1 MLRMKRRSFLKLA
14 AATGAAAALGP
25 KLVGATLDREHPQGQ
40 SGTAPDPL
48 DDVTVVRS
56 LCLACHGG
64 CGIQAKVKGGE
75 LIKIDGNPYH
85 PNTYD
90 YTAKGDS
97 VVPGDLD
104 AGPTGKDVGSVC
116 PKGAAGL
123 YTLYNPRRLL
133 HPVKRVGDRG
143 SRKWKRISWDDAYT
157 QITEGGNLFGGGHV
171 DGWKAILS
179 DDPITAA
186 DSDYMDEAPPDGYGT
201 KRNQWLQM
209 IGRDES
215 KPVTGRLFKDTGS
228 KNKHGHTSICESTNK
243 VAHEHMYAGC
253 CPGVDWENT
262 DYVLCAGANIYDASF
277 PMQTQARYAS
287 KWFLRRAN
295 AKMVYLGPRQQKAV
309 GNHSQ
314 GEWIPIKPATDAGFA
329 LGMIQYII
337 KNGLY
342 KADYI
347 TRPNQAAA
355 DAGGYMTYTDLTYLV
370 SDTEPKTYY
379 TVGDEQQVS
388 VGGVLTNA
396 SDATVAD
403 LDASIPGYKT
413 AFTLLKERA
422 NENTAE
428 WYDSF
433 CGIDAGTIAE
443 VAKDFAAADAPSVMQ
458 YKGPSQHTNG
468 MSNCQGY
475 WTVELLLDRW
485 FRKGGH
491 VGGGGAYHGHAHEAS
506 KPPKST
512 GVKSDRAKSAYAGS
526 KPTPTKP
533 WYPLA
538 SHGNQVE
545 AYAGIA
551 TGYPYKV
558 KSMWMGGR
566 CNSHLGMFRP
576 QPVYKS
582 HEVLDLIVM
591 IDPFMNEQSMDS
603 DYVLPDA
610 TYLQAFGSMHTHSI
624 VLSKTDGIR
633 FPVVGS
639 YGEHNYYQPIEP
651 DCRELS
657 QICID
662 LGIKMGFPN
671 FGKGGLGEHDL
682 NNATEFWE
690 NYYSGGDYTGGLS
703 GVNKELAGKYENPA
717 KRTVG
722 DYQNHAGSGEIRA
735 YDSKRAAKK
744 NSLSGN
750 YFDGLPMALGVAD
763 GKMNAIAAGDYP
775 YTIGTRKAVLHTQA
789 RTGSNLVL
797 MSMQPEN
804 PIDVNPVDAAK
815 LGVNSGDS
823 VKITGQSGDSYTTK
837 VQVTNTTR
845 PGYLEEE
852 HGYGHWE
859 QGARDIEIGDGYEN
873 GGINGDPR
881 VGAGTTYN
889 GIVQADPAQS
899 GDPETTGCPTDPIG
913 GGNETYGYSVKVE
926 KV

>member
-25 KLVGATLDREHPQGQ
+25 RLVGATLDREHPQGY
-40 SGTAPDPL
+40 SGDAPDSL
-48 DDVTVVRS
+48 DYTVVRS

-64 CGIQAKVKGGE
+64 CGIQVRVRNGE
-75 LIKIDGNPYH
+75 VIKIDGNPYH

-90 YTAKGDS
+90 YTAKGDL

-104 AGPTGKDVGSVC
+104 AGPNGTDVGSVC

-133 HPVKRVGDRG
+133 HPVKRVGKRG
-143 SRKWKRISWDDAYT
+143 SRKWKRISWDDAYKE
-157 QITEGGNLFGGGHV
+157 ITEGGNLFGEGHV

-179 DDPITAA
+179 DDPIGAA
-186 DSDYMDEAPPDGYGT
+186 ESDYMDEAPPDGYGP

-215 KPVTGRLFKDTGS
+215 KAMTKRLFKETGS

-243 VAHEHMYAGC
+243 VAHEHMYKGC
-253 CPGVDWENT
+253 CPAVDWENAT
-262 DYVLCAGANIYDASF
+262 YVLCAGSNIYDASF

-287 KWFLRRAN
+287 KWFLRRAGT
-295 AKMVYLGPRQQKAV
+295 KLVYVGPRLQKAA
-309 GNHSQ
+309 GNHPQ
-314 GEWIPIKPATDAGFA
+314 GEWVPIKPATDAGFG

-337 KNGLY
+337 NNKLY

-347 TRPNQAAA
+347 SRPNQAAA
-355 DAGGYMTYTDLTYLV
+355 DAGGYMTYTDFTYLV
-370 SDTEPKTYY
+370 SETEPKTYY
-379 TVGDEQQVS
+379 EVDGKVQVS
-388 VGGVLTNA
+388 VNGVLTNA
-396 SDATVAD
+396 DDATVAD
-403 LDASIPGYKT
+403 LEASIPGYKT
-413 AFTLLKERA
+413 VFTMLKERA
-422 NENTAE
+422 NEHTAE
-428 WYDSF
+428 WYDEF
-433 CGIDAGTIAE
+433 CGLEKGTIARIASE
-443 VAKDFAAADAPSVMQ
+443 FATADAPAVMQ

-468 MSNCQGY
+468 VWNCQGY

-485 FRKGGH
+485 MRKGGH
-491 VGGGGAYHGHAHEAS
+491 VTGGGSYHGHAHTAV
-506 KPPKST
+506 KPPKSS

-545 AYAGIA
+545 AYAGMA

-558 KSMWMGGR
+558 KSIWFGGR
-566 CNSHLGMFRP
+566 CNSFLGMFRP
-576 QPVYKS
+576 QTVYKT
-582 HEVLDLIVM
+582 HEVVPLIVM
-591 IDPFMNEQSMDS
+591 MDPFMNEQSMNS

-610 TYLQAFGSMHTHSI
+610 TYLQAFGSMHTHAA

-633 FPVVGS
+633 VPVVGS
-639 YGEHNYYQPIEP
+639 YGKDNYYQPIEP

-682 NNATEFWE
+682 NNAWEFWNNVYE
-690 NYYSGGDYTGGLS
+690 GKDYEGGLS
-703 GVNKELAGKYENPA
+703 GDNLELAGKYENPA

-722 DYQNHAGSGEIRA
+722 DYQNHAGTGLIHA

-744 NSLSGN
+744 NSLTGKH
-750 YFDGLPMALGVAD
+750 FDGLPLARGVLD
-763 GKMNAIAAGDYP
+763 GAENPIPAGDYP
-775 YTIGTRKAVLHTQA
+775 YTIGTRKVVLHTQG
-789 RTGSNLVL
+789 RTAQNLVL

-804 PIDVNPVDAAK
+804 PLDINPADAAK
-815 LGVNSGDS
+815 LGVQTGDW
-823 VKITGQSGDSYTTK
+823 VKITGQSGDEMVCK
-837 VQVTNTTR
+837 VKVTSTVR
-845 PGYLEEE
+845 PGYVEEE
-852 HGYGHWE
+852 HGWGHWE
-859 QGARDIEIGDGYEN
+859 LGARDIEIEGHEN
-873 GGINGDPR
+873 GGIKGDPR
-881 VGAGTTYN
+881 VGAGFRYN
-889 GIVQADPAQS
+889 EVCQADPAQT
-899 GDPETTGCPTDPIG
+899 GDPDTIGCPTDPIG
-913 GGNETYGYSVKVE
+913 AGNQTYGYSVKIE